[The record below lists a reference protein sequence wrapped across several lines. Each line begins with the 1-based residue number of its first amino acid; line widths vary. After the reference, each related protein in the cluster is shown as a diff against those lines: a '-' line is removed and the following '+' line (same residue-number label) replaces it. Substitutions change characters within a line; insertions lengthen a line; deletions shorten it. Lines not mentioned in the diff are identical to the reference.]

1 MSIPS
6 GKKILKL
13 VKIISTSLHFITSK
27 MMIIRIIIG
36 GLKEFSRKY
45 LS

>member
-13 VKIISTSLHFITSK
+13 VEIISTSFHFITTTNL
-27 MMIIRIIIG
+27 IVRIIIG